1 MYQAAIDIG
10 TTSMHLVVARTR
22 AEDSGFDIVTSE
34 KEMVRLGEGAQ
45 KSHELTPAAID
56 RSVAAIARMAKV
68 SRSYDAQISAV
79 ATSAVRESTN
89 GKEFVNRVAEEVGID
104 VEVISGPEEARLI
117 HLGVLQAL
125 PVFSQRHLVVDIG
138 GGSTEFIIGQGSV
151 PVEVKSVKVGAIRL
165 TDKFFPSGE
174 ATPKSVK
181 KCRNHIRNLLADV
194 FHDLG
199 GHQPEIGIGS
209 SGTAETIA
217 SIIAASKGDDPRNFN
232 GYVIGRKDLK
242 KAVEQLVATPA
253 SKRIR
258 IAGLD
263 ERRVDIIVAGALL
276 LEEIF
281 TGFGLDQLTISEYA
295 LREGVLYDRIGRDV
309 GDEHLKDLRRSN
321 ARRLAL
327 SLDSDA
333 ESAVKTT
340 ELACMLFD
348 RTSALHK
355 LDEHDRELLE
365 IAGLVHNVGLVISH
379 AGHHKHT
386 YYIIR
391 NTDTL
396 TGFTDHE
403 IELTALIARY
413 HRRSHPAPKH
423 VPFAQ
428 LNEKD
433 KHRVSV
439 LAGILRIAIGLNR
452 RHNSLVSSMR
462 VNHDAEHSQLKI
474 EPVTA
479 GSADI
484 SLEVYAASERS
495 TLLQEA
501 LGLEIEIID
510 TVNQ

>member
-22 AEDSGFDIVTSE
+22 ATDSGFDIVTSE

-45 KSHELTPAAID
+45 KSHKLSPAAID

-68 SRSYDAQISAV
+68 AQSHNAQVSAV

-89 GKEFVNRVAEEVGID
+89 RVEFVNRVAEEVGIE

-125 PVFSQRHLVVDIG
+125 PVFGQRHLVIDIG
-138 GGSTEFIIGQGSV
+138 GGSTEFVVGKGSA
-151 PVEVKSVKVGAIRL
+151 PVEVRSVKVGAIRL
-165 TDKFFPSGE
+165 TDKFFPDGDVTS
-174 ATPKSVK
+174 KSIK

-209 SGTAETIA
+209 SGTAETVA
-217 SIIAASKGDDPRNFN
+217 SIIAASKGDEPRNFN
-232 GYVIGRKDLK
+232 GYVLSRKELK
-242 KAVEQLVATPA
+242 KAVELLVSTPA
-253 SKRIR
+253 SKRKR
-258 IAGLD
+258 IPGLD
-263 ERRVDIIVAGALL
+263 ERRVDIIVAGAIL
-276 LEEIF
+276 LEEVIV
-281 TGFGLDQLTISEYA
+281 GFGLDAITISEYA
-295 LREGVLYDRIGRDV
+295 LREGVLYDRLGRDV

-321 ARRLAL
+321 ARRLAVN
-327 SLDSDA
+327 LDADA

-348 RTSALHK
+348 RTAALHK
-355 LDEHDRELLE
+355 LDVADRDLLE

-413 HRRSHPAPKH
+413 HRRSHPTTKH
-423 VPFAQ
+423 TPFMQ
-428 LNEKD
+428 LNQTDQHKV
-433 KHRVSV
+433 RV
-439 LAGILRIAIGLNR
+439 LAGLLRIAIGLNR
-452 RHNSLVSSMR
+452 SHDSAISSMR
-462 VNHDAEHSQLKI
+462 VNHDADNAILNI
-474 EPVTA
+474 EPVTD

-484 SLEVYAASERS
+484 GLEVFAATERS
-495 TLLQEA
+495 SLLKEA
-501 LGLEIEIID
+501 LGLDIEIVD
-510 TVNQ
+510 TVDT